1 MKLRFA
7 FTALLAAVLA
17 APVIATVSRFPD
29 VPTDHRHAEA
39 IEWASDPENF
49 NGSPLFK
56 GFPDGRFGPD
66 EELTEGQFSKV
77 VERLFDTA
85 DRWTRAETAALL
97 YRGLP
102 ALRAD
107 AQPGTDATTTT
118 TITTTMAIQ
127 PVVEFVRTEFIRP
140 TEFYLVLRTN
150 RDITVEVAACGR
162 QTMALEEGINK
173 VSVDCPSY
181 IGEAGVS
188 VSAGDVTFF
197 TRSVDVPSRAT
208 TTVVTTTTLAPFP
221 IEERLEALDGRTP
234 DRR

>member
-17 APVIATVSRFPD
+17 APVIATASRFPD
-29 VPTDHRHAEA
+29 VPTDHRHAAA
-39 IEWASDPENF
+39 IEWASDPEHF

-107 AQPGTDATTTT
+107 AQPATDATTTTTITT

-127 PVVEFVRTEFIRP
+127 PVVEFVRTEFIRL
-140 TEFYLVLRTN
+140 TEFYLVLRAN

-162 QTMALEEGINK
+162 QNVALEEGINK

-197 TRSVDVPSRAT
+197 TRRVDVPSRAT
-208 TTVVTTTTLAPFP
+208 TTVATTTTLPP
-221 IEERLEALDGRTP
+221 RSG
-234 DRR
+234 